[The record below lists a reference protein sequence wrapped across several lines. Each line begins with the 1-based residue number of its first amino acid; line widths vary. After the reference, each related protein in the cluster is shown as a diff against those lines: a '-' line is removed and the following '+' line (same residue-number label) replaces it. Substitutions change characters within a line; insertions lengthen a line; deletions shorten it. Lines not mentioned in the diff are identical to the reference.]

1 MAESLIQTT
10 GIDILET
17 ISDSCIEKIWP
28 WNSAPCCSFEIF
40 ILLDIQKFSWQWS
53 QETMGILAQKFI
65 IVAALNERL
74 WMGGY
79 WDRKDERVRVGRVG
93 HPLNFSV
100 SGKIQV
106 MTVSWSTADFGWR
119 SIAWQFSLWL
129 HLVFWC
135 SYLEQ
140 SLLKLFLEDI
150 MSLPEM

>member
-1 MAESLIQTT
+1 MRGYEWEVI
-10 GIDILET
+10 GIERMRG
-17 ISDSCIEKIWP
+17 SE
-28 WNSAPCCSFEIF
+28 FEG
-40 ILLDIQKFSWQWS
+40 W
-53 QETMGILAQKFI
+53 GI
-65 IVAALNERL
+65 
-74 WMGGY
+74 
-79 WDRKDERVRVGRVG
+79 
-93 HPLNFSV
+93 PLNFLV

-106 MTVSWSTADFGWR
+106 MTVSWSTADFGRR